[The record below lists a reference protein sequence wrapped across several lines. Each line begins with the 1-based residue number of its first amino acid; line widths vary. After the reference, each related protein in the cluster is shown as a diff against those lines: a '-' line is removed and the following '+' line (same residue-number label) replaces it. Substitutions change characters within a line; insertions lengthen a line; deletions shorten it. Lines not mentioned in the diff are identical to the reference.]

1 MAVEI
6 TDAPRLVDD
15 EHFASLSILVPL
27 NETPPAAWLHHFRRQ
42 KELPGLAH
50 RIVEGGI
57 VVHLDRGDMD
67 ILDAI
72 RRIDS
77 AITGASADSA
87 AAAEANEKTAI
98 QRASE
103 KKSKREKLDGLLSRW
118 WEEQKKASGNLP
130 SA

>member
-1 MAVEI
+1 MTVEI
-6 TDAPRLVDD
+6 ADAPRLVDD
-15 EHFASLSILVPL
+15 EHFVSLSIFVPL
-27 NETPPAAWLHHFRRQ
+27 NETPPDAWLHHFRRQ

-50 RIVEGGI
+50 RIIEGGI

-72 RRIDS
+72 RRIDV
-77 AITGASADSA
+77 AITGANSDSA
-87 AAAEANEKTAI
+87 AAAETDEKTAI

-118 WEEQKKASGNLP
+118 WEEQKEAVGALP